1 MFMKSKKVILKSF
14 SPQSSYRLIYDEE
27 VHSIAV
33 LLGALPVL
41 IFLFL
46 AHTQPQFWSVF
57 ILQILYYMYLGLD
70 LRRLL
75 RISFYAL
82 SFAAVYLLMLLLFP
96 AVQNAASA
104 PPPFFSSKEFFVFL
118 RLFMVST
125 ISVASLHVINAE
137 VVFLYLAQK
146 KKMPAVAVY
155 SLLFAVNSVTFLKKK
170 FDLYVFNNRLR
181 GVKGFVLPRLLFQFL
196 VFVLRFSETG
206 ACSLVSRGISEKKYY
221 YYDFSLSRRDK
232 VVLALNFAIM
242 SLVILIATMLIKV
255 TINL

>member
-1 MFMKSKKVILKSF
+1 MKSF
-14 SPQSSYRLIYDEE
+14 SPHLSYRLIYGEE
-27 VHSIAV
+27 VHSLAV
-33 LLGALPVL
+33 LLGVLPALV
-41 IFLFL
+41 FLFL
-46 AHTQPQFWSVF
+46 AHAQLQFWSVF
-57 ILQILYYMYLGLD
+57 ILQILYFIYLGLD

-75 RISFYAL
+75 GISFYAL

-96 AVQNAASA
+96 AAQQAKVT
-104 PPPFFSSKEFFVFL
+104 PPPFFSSKEFFIFL

-125 ISVASLHVINAE
+125 ISAASLYVINAE

-146 KKMPAVAVY
+146 KKMPTVAVY

-170 FDLYVFNNRLR
+170 FDLFVFNNRLR

-196 VFVLRFSETG
+196 VFILRFSETG

-232 VVLALNFAIM
+232 AVLVVNFAMI
-242 SLVILIATMLIKV
+242 SLVMLMATMLIKV

>member
-1 MFMKSKKVILKSF
+1 MFMNLERGILKSF
-14 SPQSSYRLIYDEE
+14 SSHLSYRLIYNEE
-27 VHSIAV
+27 VHSVVI
-33 LLGALPVL
+33 LLGVLPALV
-41 IFLFL
+41 FLFL

-57 ILQILYYMYLGLD
+57 VLQIFYFMYLGLD

-75 RISFYAL
+75 RILFYAF

-96 AVQNAASA
+96 AVHLATVT
-104 PPPFFSSKEFFVFL
+104 PLPFFSSKEFFIFL

-125 ISVASLHVINAE
+125 ISAASLHVINAE

-146 KKMPAVAVY
+146 KKMPTVAVY
-155 SLLFAVNSVTFLKKK
+155 SLLFAVNSITFLKKK
-170 FDLYVFNNRLR
+170 FDLFVFNNRLR

-196 VFVLRFSETG
+196 VFILRFSETG

-232 VVLALNFAIM
+232 AVLVLNFT
-242 SLVILIATMLIKV
+242 VILLVMFVANMLIKV
-255 TINL
+255 TIKL